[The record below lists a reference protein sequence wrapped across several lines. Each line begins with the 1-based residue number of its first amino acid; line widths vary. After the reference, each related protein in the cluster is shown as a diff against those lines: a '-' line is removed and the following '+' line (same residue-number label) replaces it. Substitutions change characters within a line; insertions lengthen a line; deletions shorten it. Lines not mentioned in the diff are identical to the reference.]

1 MADLKVLAQ
10 IAHSSGLPED
20 VTVNTWA
27 FGNVNIAT
35 ATDMDDIAVELLT
48 FYNVLAPGETE
59 LVSHYSPE
67 LTDQLL
73 LKFYDLASPEPRAPI
88 RTQGEVLTNMNTTG
102 TALPS
107 EVALCLSF
115 QAVQISG
122 QPQARRRGRLYL
134 GPFVNSIDTVAVD
147 GSPGS
152 QLIQT
157 MVATGQRLL
166 DASNSAT
173 WYWGIH
179 SPTDGEVNVVNNGW
193 VDNAF
198 DTQRRRGIAATV
210 RTQFTT

>member
-48 FYNVLAPGETE
+48 FYNVLAPAETV

-67 LTDQLL
+67 LTDQLT

-102 TALPS
+102 GALPA
-107 EVALCLSF
+107 EVALCMSF
-115 QAVQISG
+115 QAVQVSG
-122 QPQARRRGRLYL
+122 LPQARRRGRLYL
-134 GPFVNSIDTVAVD
+134 GPFKNELDVVDTAGGV
-147 GSPGS
+147 GL
-152 QLIQT
+152 QLQQT
-157 MVATGQRLL
+157 IVATGQRLL

-173 WYWGIH
+173 WYWAVH
-179 SPTDGEVNVVNNGW
+179 SPTNDDVNVVNNGW

-198 DTQRRRGIAATV
+198 DTQRRRGTAATA
-210 RTQFTT
+210 RATFTT